1 MFELL
6 NYRTSKPYIKEE
18 RMKTVKTSL
27 ILSFALASVA
37 STAMAESRGYIVKLK
52 DGAALSNKS
61 LGEVT
66 PIKVS
71 FGNFVKVEGVS
82 DKAASDLALDPNVE
96 YIEPNYV
103 YGLPKIEYGEVLGGD
118 KASVRDSYYDKQ
130 WGLKNTGRNS
140 GGWFSSGKA
149 GEDMNAE
156 NAWDITKG
164 NQELIVAVID
174 TGVDYTHPDLKGNLW
189 VNTAEQNGQAGVD
202 DDGNGYV
209 DDVYGYDFAGKDGD
223 PMDGHGHGTH
233 CAGNIGAAHN
243 NEGIAGM
250 MANVKIMSI
259 KFLSDRGS
267 GTTEDAILAVDYATR
282 NGAKIMSNSWGGGE
296 RSEAL
301 KEAIERAR
309 DAGIVFVAAAGNESS
324 NNDRRETFPANYD
337 VENVITVGAME
348 GKGKRSSFSNYGATK
363 VHVFAPG
370 SNIYSTVRSGR
381 YQSMS
386 GTSMATPLVSGA
398 VGLLLSHEPN
408 LSVSE
413 VRERVIATA
422 VNNGE
427 LEDMSVSNGRMDTK
441 RLLLDER

>member
-1 MFELL
+1 
-6 NYRTSKPYIKEE
+6 
-18 RMKTVKTSL
+18 MKTVKTSL
-27 ILSFALASVA
+27 IIGFALATVA
-37 STAMAESRGYIVKLK
+37 QTAMAESRGYIVKLK

-61 LGEVT
+61 VGVVT
-66 PIKVS
+66 KIKVS
-71 FGNFVKVEGVS
+71 FGNFVKVEGINNKSVN
-82 DKAASDLALDPNVE
+82 DIALDPNVE

-103 YGLPKIEYGEVLGGD
+103 YGLPKVELGEVLGGD
-118 KASVRDSYYDKQ
+118 KASATDSYYDKQ
-130 WGLKNTGRNS
+130 WGMKNTGRNS

-156 NAWDITKG
+156 GAWDITKG
-164 NQELIVAVID
+164 DKDLVVAVID
-174 TGVDYTHPDLKGNLW
+174 TGVDYTHPDLKANLW
-189 VNTAEQNGQAGVD
+189 VNEAEKNGQPGVD

-243 NEGIAGM
+243 GEGVAGM
-250 MANVKIMSI
+250 MANVKIMAI
-259 KFLSDRGS
+259 KFLSDSGS
-267 GTTEDAILAVDYATR
+267 GTSEDAILAIDYATR

-324 NNDRRETFPANYD
+324 NNDKRDTYPANYD

-370 SNIYSTVRSGR
+370 SNIYSTVRGGR

-398 VGLLLSHEPN
+398 IGLLLSHEPT
-408 LSVSE
+408 LTPRE
-413 VRERVIATA
+413 VRERVIATS
-422 VNNGE
+422 VNNGT
-427 LEDMSVSNGRMDTK
+427 LDDMSVSNGRMDTK